1 MKIDSKTLER
11 VVKLYFENY
20 SVKDAIDKVK
30 AEILEEGGRIND

>member
-11 VVKLYFENY
+11 VVKLYFDNY

-30 AEILEEGGRIND
+30 AEISEEGGMAND